1 MRVQRRSPRRLVFFR
16 CQSRFQFGIFVAP
29 FLPSGIERFRDPA
42 PADVAGQGFLF
53 LRRRV
58 SVLRFDGFQGM
69 NRVHVHTEFRLRPAF
84 AEVLV
89 RDAEVF
95 GRRQGRR
102 RFDDRLPVP
111 AREVDHDGVQAEFPL
126 IIGEVRV
133 PGVNTDA
140 GIMGSYPGFRTG
152 RLFRGVLYLRKVR
165 FSFGGSYPGF

>member
-1 MRVQRRSPRRLVFFR
+1 MRVERGCAGVGVLIRSERGLQFLIRKAPFGFFR
-16 CQSRFQFGIFVAP
+16 VKG
-29 FLPSGIERFRDPA
+29 FRYAA
-42 PADVAGQGFLF
+42 PAHIAGQGFLF

-58 SVLRFDGFQGM
+58 PVLRLDGFQRSD
-69 NRVHVHTEFRLRPAF
+69 RVHVHAEFRLRPAF
-84 AEVLV
+84 AEVFV

-140 GIMGSYPGFRTG
+140 GIMGSYPGFCTG
-152 RLFRGVLYLRKVR
+152 RRFRGVLYLRKVR

>member
-1 MRVQRRSPRRLVFFR
+1 MFVGRQD
-16 CQSRFQFGIFVAP
+16 RFQFGIFVAP
-29 FLPSGIERFRDPA
+29 FLASGIESFRDPA

-53 LRRRV
+53 LRRRIP
-58 SVLRFDGFQGM
+58 VLRFDGFQGM
-69 NRVHVHTEFRLRPAF
+69 DRVHVHTELGFRSTL
-84 AEVLV
+84 AEVFV

-152 RLFRGVLYLRKVR
+152 RRFRGVLYLRKVR